1 MARPVGEH
9 AVAGDVVSPEPGR
22 AYGTI
27 ATPRR
32 MLPRDEGTI
41 IQVGSALVYRA
52 MPLQSASGRAG
63 AAIEGSTDPP
73 PRVPLD
79 GETTGRGET
88 R

>member
-1 MARPVGEH
+1 MARPVGER
-9 AVAGDVVSPEPGR
+9 AAARGGALAEPGR

-27 ATPRR
+27 AAPRR

-41 IQVGSALVYRA
+41 IQVGSALLYRA
-52 MPLQSASGRAG
+52 MPLQSAFGRAG

-73 PRVPLD
+73 PRGPLD